1 MGSNYIRKPL
11 MAFPLE
17 QLQPQTIQPRI
28 PEISI
33 HINEMIFFK
42 VGIGLKV
49 LKVKYKYFEKFKYV
63 QVHEPFCDEDLVKE
77 QVLSSAY
84 CIYYFVWCSHKQFL
98 LKYKYKYPKTC
109 MCFSVLQYRYQYTWL
124 QCLLQRYRIA

>member
-1 MGSNYIRKPL
+1 MVEVLLQQVVDGPHQPQGVNCCQQIDVLLHTHTQRHKGDSLMTAMTPNPAQMGSNYIRKPL

-42 VGIGLKV
+42 VGMGHIL
-49 LKVKYKYFEKFKYV
+49 LKVKYKDFEKF
-63 QVHEPFCDEDLVKE
+63 
-77 QVLSSAY
+77 LSTS
-84 CIYYFVWCSHKQFL
+84 
-98 LKYKYKYPKTC
+98 T
-109 MCFSVLQYRYQYTWL
+109 
-124 QCLLQRYRIA
+124 

>member
-28 PEISI
+28 PEISV

-42 VGIGLKV
+42 VGMGQILLKV
-49 LKVKYKYFEKFKYV
+49 LKVKYFEKI
-63 QVHEPFCDEDLVKE
+63 
-77 QVLSSAY
+77 LSTS
-84 CIYYFVWCSHKQFL
+84 
-98 LKYKYKYPKTC
+98 T
-109 MCFSVLQYRYQYTWL
+109 
-124 QCLLQRYRIA
+124 